1 MPGDMG
7 RPEPASSRMEGLKE
21 KALRG
26 GLVRLCGQG
35 ANFFLRFVAVV
46 ALARLL
52 DPKDFGLVA
61 MVTVVTGVYER
72 FTSAGLS
79 AATVQKANITEE
91 QVSALFWVNI
101 LVGVLLSLLCLATA
115 PVLVKFY
122 NEPRLFWITIAVSAG
137 FLFNAA
143 GVQHFA
149 LLQRQLRYVAI
160 TAIEAATQFVGICV
174 GVAMAVAGF
183 GYWALVG
190 AAMVAPAFSTVC
202 AWFAAAWIPGV
213 PRRGV
218 GIRSMLAFGGTVT
231 LNTMIVYIGYNFE
244 KALLGRFWGA
254 DALGI
259 YGRAYQLVS
268 IPVASLNSAIGN
280 VAFSALSR
288 LQDDHDRLRS
298 YFLKGYSLAVSMT
311 LPITMFCALYANEI
325 VLICF
330 GPKWEEA
337 AVIFRLLA
345 PTILIFGMINP
356 LAWLLLSIGLQ
367 GRSLRVGLVIA
378 PLVIAAYVIGL
389 PYGPEGVAFAYS
401 AAMTLWLVPHIF
413 WCLHDTVISPRE
425 LFSAISRPFL
435 ASIMAGA
442 LTFAFHAYTAPR
454 LHVIV
459 SVVLG
464 GGVMFALYAAIL
476 LFALGQRDF
485 YLDIVKGLRRSA
497 PPPGKPE
504 QFV

>member
-1 MPGDMG
+1 
-7 RPEPASSRMEGLKE
+7 MEGLKE

-26 GLVRLCGQG
+26 GLVRLVGQG
-35 ANFFLRFVAVV
+35 ANFFLRFVGVV

-52 DPKDFGLVA
+52 DPHEFGLVA

-79 AATVQKANITEE
+79 AATVQKASITEE
-91 QVSALFWVNI
+91 QISALFWVNV

-122 NEPRLFWITIAVSAG
+122 NEPRLFWITVAVSAG

-160 TAIEAATQFVGICV
+160 TAIEAATQLVGICV
-174 GVAMAVAGF
+174 GVAMALAGF

-190 AAMVAPAFSTVC
+190 AAVVAPAFGTVC
-202 AWFAAAWIPGV
+202 AWLAAAWVPGM
-213 PRRGV
+213 PRRQV

-231 LNTMIVYIGYNFE
+231 LNTMVVYIGYNFE

-254 DALGI
+254 DSLGI

-268 IPVASLNSAIGN
+268 IPVASLNATIGN

-288 LQDDHDRLRS
+288 LQHDHDRLRS

-311 LPITMFCALYANEI
+311 LPITVFCALYADEI
-325 VLICF
+325 ILISF
-330 GPKWEEA
+330 GPKWAEA

-367 GRSLRVGLVIA
+367 VRSLRIALVIA
-378 PLVIAAYVIGL
+378 PLVMTAYVIGL
-389 PYGPEGVAFAYS
+389 PYGPKGVAFAYS
-401 AAMTLWLVPHIF
+401 AAMTLWLVPHIL

-435 ASIMAGA
+435 ASIAAGA
-442 LTFAFHAYTAPR
+442 LTFVFHAYAGPW
-454 LHVIV
+454 LNVFV
-459 SVVLG
+459 SVALG
-464 GGVMFALYAAIL
+464 GCVMLAVYAGVL
-476 LFALGQRDF
+476 LFALGQWDF
-485 YLDIVKGLRRSA
+485 YFDVIKGLRRSA
-497 PPPGKPE
+497 PPPERSE
-504 QFV
+504 QFQ